1 MLTPRDDFTP
11 HTKQILQNRVASR
24 CSYPSCRAVT
34 AGPQVDPSKA
44 LNIGV
49 AAHITA
55 ATPNGPRYDQSLTA
69 EQRSSISN
77 GIWLCQNCAKLVDND
92 PPRFTVQVLP
102 TWKAEAEEAA
112 FHEIGRPATASAQA
126 TISRPIVVLEYEVNF
141 EETPEKPFALHNVSA
156 TPAFEVQISSIT
168 YAGDS
173 AEFDL
178 VPRVEAHE
186 SRNVMPDLP
195 HEGLVFRWRLR
206 PLLDKAWHEQRW
218 LASQGLPREKIEEL
232 FDQPI
237 VLPITVT
244 YRGAIRETY
253 VEQFEL
259 VYIYFAATAFV
270 RFPRA

>member
-1 MLTPRDDFTP
+1 MATARDDFTA

-24 CSYPSCRAVT
+24 CSNPSCRAVT
-34 AGPQVDPSKA
+34 AGPQVNPDKA

-55 ATPNGPRYDQSLTA
+55 ATPDGPRYDQSLTA
-69 EQRSSISN
+69 AQRSSITN

-92 PPRFTVQVLP
+92 PARFTVQVLHS
-102 TWKAEAEEAA
+102 WKEEAEEAA
-112 FHEIGRPATASAQA
+112 LREMGRPSTASPQA
-126 TISRPIVVLEYEVNF
+126 TISRPVVVLEYEVNF

-156 TPAFEVQISSIT
+156 IPAFEVQISSIT
-168 YAGDS
+168 YAGET
-173 AEFDL
+173 AEFEL

-195 HEGLVFRWRLR
+195 HEGLVFRRRLR

-237 VLPITVT
+237 VLPIIVS
-244 YRGAIRETY
+244 YRGATRETY
-253 VEQFEL
+253 VEQFEV